1 MVIVDSP
8 FFIIT
13 PASCVL
19 PLAQILPREAPDPA
33 RVRRALALM
42 HAAAHGVHPRRPP
55 ITVKRLGIDCY
66 KIVDGNSTFYA
77 LLELGES
84 EAIVRIS

>member
-1 MVIVDSP
+1 VDSP

-19 PLAQILPREAPDPA
+19 PLAQIFPREAPDPA

-42 HAAAHGVHPRRPP
+42 HDAARGVHPRRPP
-55 ITVKRLGIDCY
+55 IKVVRLGLERY
-66 KIVDGNSTFYA
+66 QIVDGNSTYHA
-77 LLELGES
+77 LLELGRS
-84 EAIVRIS
+84 EAIVEIS